1 MSDGGLSE
9 ELEDVTEDE
18 ESECFKHLAF
28 LKDMFKILNCYKF
41 VSNLIILNLLKK

>member
-18 ESECFKHLAF
+18 ESECFKHLHF
-28 LKDMFKILNCYKF
+28 YRIRVWVVPGLVGD
-41 VSNLIILNLLKK
+41 

>member
-18 ESECFKHLAF
+18 ESECFKHLA
-28 LKDMFKILNCYKF
+28 LWSDLCLALSVID
-41 VSNLIILNLLKK
+41 SS